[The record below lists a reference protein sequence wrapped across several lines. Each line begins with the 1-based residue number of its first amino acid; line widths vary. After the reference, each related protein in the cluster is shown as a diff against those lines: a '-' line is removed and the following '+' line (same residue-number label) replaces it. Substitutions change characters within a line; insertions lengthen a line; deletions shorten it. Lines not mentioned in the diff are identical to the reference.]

1 MTQPTPIFDPARLR
15 SHMERDGIDL
25 VLATSRPNVGYLSNW
40 FTHHWTWDW
49 PFWFEVDKEYDGVDY
64 LLLAGV
70 PADPKEAFFVTF
82 YHHVSSVRQKS
93 WIEDIRGAGRPG
105 YTPREGLESVIL
117 EPATTITHVESAVE
131 AIKDHGFAEA
141 TIGVEMCRMAQSVYA
156 ELAERLPKARFVDCF
171 EMMLEV
177 RAVKSADEVAKLR
190 RAAEITTRCFNDVI
204 FPMMRDKTT
213 PYEIYQEAIALAA
226 RERGYFLFLHMF
238 VDGGHVSLGA
248 GGGAGNKP
256 VPYNIDPDTR
266 LKDDQLA
273 FVDSGCGY
281 KGYCADMCRNLV
293 IGGRPT
299 NNQHRVHGALID
311 ARVAIRAAIRPGIKA
326 SDLFHIAVDVLDK
339 HNLGLALSMVGHGL
353 GLSIHENP
361 ALTAYD
367 HRPLEP
373 GMVMN
378 IEPNLEVPGMTM
390 FNVEDAGVV
399 TEDGFDPFVTTLTTD
414 LDALARV

>member
-1 MTQPTPIFDPARLR
+1 MTRPTAIFDQARLR
-15 SHMERDGIDL
+15 THMERDGIDL

-64 LLLAGV
+64 LLFAGV
-70 PADPKEAFFVTF
+70 PVDPAKAFFVTF
-82 YHHVSSVRQKS
+82 YHHVSSVRQKT
-93 WIEDIRGAGRPG
+93 WIADVRGAGRPG
-105 YTPREGLESVIL
+105 YTPREGLESVLL
-117 EPATTITHVESAVE
+117 EPATTVTHVECCVE
-131 AIKDHGFAEA
+131 AIKEHGFAEA

-156 ELAERLPKARFVDCF
+156 ELTERLPKARFVDCF

-177 RAVKSADEVAKLR
+177 RAVKSPDEVAKLR
-190 RAAEITTRCFNDVI
+190 RAAEITTRCFKEVI
-204 FPMMRDKTT
+204 LPMMRDKKT

-238 VDGGHVSLGA
+238 VDGGHVSMGE

-256 VPYNIDPDTR
+256 VPYNIDPDSP

-273 FVDSGCGY
+273 FVDFGCGY
-281 KGYCADMCRNLV
+281 QGYCADMCRNLV
-293 IGGRPT
+293 VGGRPT
-299 NNQHRVHGALID
+299 NNQFRVHGALID
-311 ARVAIRAAIRPGIKA
+311 ARLAIRDAIKPGIKA

-373 GMVMN
+373 GMVLN
-378 IEPNLEVPGMTM
+378 LEPNLEVPGMTM

-399 TEDGFDPFVTTLTTD
+399 TEDGFEPFIDLTTD

>member
-15 SHMERDGIDL
+15 SLVERDGIDL
-25 VLATSRPNVGYLSNW
+25 LLATSRTNVGYLSNW
-40 FTHHWTWDW
+40 LTHHWTWDW
-49 PFWFEVDKEYDGVDY
+49 PFWFEMEKEYDGWDY

-70 PADPKEAFFVTF
+70 PADPAQAFFVTF
-82 YHHVSSVRQKS
+82 DHHVSSVRQKS

-105 YTPREGLESVIL
+105 YTPREGLESVLL
-117 EPATTITHVESAVE
+117 EPATTVTHIERCVE

-141 TIGVEMCRMAQSVYA
+141 TIGVEMCRMAHSVYA
-156 ELAERLPKARFVDCF
+156 ELTERLPKARFVDGF
-171 EMMLEV
+171 ETMLEV
-177 RAVKSADEVAKLR
+177 RAVKSAGEVAKLR
-190 RAAEITTRCFNDVI
+190 RASEITSRIFSDVI

-226 RERGYFLFLHMF
+226 RERSYFLFLHMF

-248 GGGAGNKP
+248 DGGAGDKP
-256 VPYNIDPDTR
+256 VPYNIDPDAP

-273 FVDSGCGY
+273 FVDFGCGY
-281 KGYCADMCRNLV
+281 QGYCADMCRNLV
-293 IGGRPT
+293 VGGRPT
-299 NNQHRVHGALID
+299 NNQHRVHGAIID
-311 ARVAIRAAIRPGIKA
+311 AREAIRAAIRPGIKA
-326 SDLFHIAVDVLDK
+326 SEIFDIGVEVLDK
-339 HNLGLALSMVGHGL
+339 HDLGLALSMVGHGL

-373 GMVMN
+373 GMVIN

-390 FNVEDAGVV
+390 INVEDAGVV
-399 TEDGFDPFVTTLTTD
+399 TEDGFDPFTALSTD

>member
-1 MTQPTPIFDPARLR
+1 MTQPTAIFDSARLR
-15 SHMERDGIDL
+15 AHMERDGIDL

-64 LLLAGV
+64 LLFAGV
-70 PADPKEAFFVTF
+70 PLDPAKAFFVTF

-93 WIEDIRGAGRPG
+93 WIQDVSGAGRPG
-105 YTPREGLESVIL
+105 YTPREGLESVHL
-117 EPATTITHVESAVE
+117 EPATTVTHVDACVE
-131 AIKDHGFAEA
+131 AIRDHGFAGA
-141 TIGVEMCRMAQSVYA
+141 TIGVEMCRMAQSVFA
-156 ELAERLPKARFVDCF
+156 ELTERLPKARFVDCF

-177 RAVKSADEVAKLR
+177 RAVKSPDEVAKLR
-190 RAAEITTRCFNDVI
+190 RAAEITTLCFREVI
-204 FPMMRDKTT
+204 FPMMRDKNT

-238 VDGGHVSLGA
+238 VDGGHVSIGE

-256 VPYNIDPDTR
+256 VPYNIDPDSPLR
-266 LKDDQLA
+266 DDQLA
-273 FVDSGCGY
+273 FVDFGCGY
-281 KGYCADMCRNLV
+281 QGYCADMCRNLV
-293 IGGRPT
+293 VGGRPT
-299 NNQHRVHGALID
+299 NNQFRVHGALID
-311 ARVAIRAAIRPGIKA
+311 ARLAIRDAIRPGIKA
-326 SDLFHIAVDVLDK
+326 SDLFHIAVDVLDR

-373 GMVMN
+373 GMVLN
-378 IEPNLEVPGMTM
+378 LEPNLEVPGMTM
-390 FNVEDAGVV
+390 FNIEDAGVV
-399 TEDGFDPFVTTLTTD
+399 TEDGFEPFIDLTTD
-414 LDALARV
+414 LDALARI